1 MNLLNPEYLV
11 GVFLVF
17 ARISGFFV
25 AAPFF
30 GHVNVPVRVR
40 VLLSA
45 VLAYALSGLV
55 VGPLPTG
62 TETSVGLLVA
72 VAIEVLT
79 GLALGFTAQFIFW
92 AIQYAG
98 ELLGF
103 QMGLG
108 LAQVVD
114 PSTGGHNNPMGR
126 MLSLTFLLA
135 FLLLGLLLLLLLAG
149 HHLALGAL
157 VRSFEAIPLAGAR
170 VSAAGPLMLQ
180 WTGVF
185 ITTALRLASP
195 FMITIFLV
203 DAALGVFARVA
214 PQADLFSIA
223 LPLKLIVG
231 LGIFYFVV
239 EHFMPVIPGMIQTME
254 RDLTIM
260 IDALRF

>member
-135 FLLLGLLLLLLLAG
+135 FLLFEG